1 MTQEELA
8 QALYVSRTAISK
20 WESGRGYPSIES
32 LRQISAFFGVS
43 MDELLSSEQMLSLA
57 ESETQKKLQCAC
69 RMLMGVMDVLA
80 VLLIVLPLYP
90 HPAEGAVYAVN
101 LFDYREIP
109 AWSRRMHWALL
120 LSLTGIGAAQIAL
133 ARLKIEKGQRAA
145 VVCSMALSVAAV
157 LFLAL
162 TREAY
167 AIVVAFLLLVVKAM
181 LLWMS
186 RA

>member
-1 MTQEELA
+1 
-8 QALYVSRTAISK
+8 
-20 WESGRGYPSIES
+20 
-32 LRQISAFFGVS
+32 
-43 MDELLSSEQMLSLA
+43 
-57 ESETQKKLQCAC
+57 
-69 RMLMGVMDVLA
+69 
-80 VLLIVLPLYP
+80 
-90 HPAEGAVYAVN
+90 
-101 LFDYREIP
+101 
-109 AWSRRMHWALL
+109 MHWALL

-133 ARLKIEKGQRAA
+133 ARLKIKKGQRAA
-145 VVCSMALSVAAV
+145 AVCSMALSVAAV